1 MSEGPEA
8 TSPSPVIE
16 YLVDQLDQVLPEFD
30 RARLGAHG
38 EAVART
44 THHGDLHRAWR
55 CAGWAV
61 DLAERSGHS
70 HLAQAAQ
77 GLKEVHQL
85 WKDSWFGAEFGIAV
99 RDGVGPG
106 RDIEL
111 QWVDDAV
118 VVAKGVAKESG
129 WAAVPWEDLLTE
141 LLAVG
146 R

>member
-8 TSPSPVIE
+8 TNPSPVVQ
-16 YLVDQLDQVLPEFD
+16 YLVELLDQALDEPD
-30 RARLGAHG
+30 RQRLRAHAD
-38 EAVART
+38 AVAHT

-61 DLAERSGHS
+61 DLAEHSGHS
-70 HLAQAAQ
+70 HLAQE
-77 GLKEVHQL
+77 LKEVHQL

-99 RDGVGPG
+99 RDHVGPG
-106 RDIEL
+106 RDVEL

-118 VVAKGVAKESG
+118 AIARGVAKESG
-129 WAAVPWEDLLTE
+129 WAAVPWEELLTG

-146 R
+146 H